1 MTEQTPLAAHA
12 ATNDRT
18 RYYERAA
25 STIEYRL
32 YIDRESFEAV
42 CKLHRQTIGNAS
54 ADADRA
60 RAREWI
66 RYADFL
72 LGFRPG
78 PEPESRLLY
87 EQATRA
93 PEAVAAYY
101 PPPLPES
108 ASTPLPACMKNGL
121 ESSAPCAEKTDPAGS
136 VFLW

>member
-1 MTEQTPLAAHA
+1 MPQP
-12 ATNDRT
+12 
-18 RYYERAA
+18 
-25 STIEYRL
+25 TIEPATTNGRLRRSEDRL

-60 RAREWI
+60 REWI

-72 LGFRPG
+72 HGFRPG
-78 PEPESRLLY
+78 PEPESRQLY

-101 PPPLPES
+101 PS
-108 ASTPLPACMKNGL
+108 AGKRFNPIARMHEERAREFRSLR
-121 ESSAPCAEKTDPAGS
+121 
-136 VFLW
+136 

>member
-1 MTEQTPLAAHA
+1 MPQP
-12 ATNDRT
+12 
-18 RYYERAA
+18 
-25 STIEYRL
+25 TIEPATTNGRLRRSEDRL

-78 PEPESRLLY
+78 PEPESRQLY

-101 PPPLPES
+101 PLCRKALQPHCPH
-108 ASTPLPACMKNGL
+108 A
-121 ESSAPCAEKTDPAGS
+121 
-136 VFLW
+136 